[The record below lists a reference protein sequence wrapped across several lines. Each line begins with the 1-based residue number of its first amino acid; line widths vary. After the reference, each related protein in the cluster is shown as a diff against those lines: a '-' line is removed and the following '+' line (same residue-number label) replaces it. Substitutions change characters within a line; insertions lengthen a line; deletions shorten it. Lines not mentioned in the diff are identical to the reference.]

1 MIKSEL
7 VMRLVQKA
15 NLSKSDARKAVDTI
29 FDEIISTL
37 SQGGRVELRNF
48 GILSVKTRKPR
59 IGRNPKTG
67 EKVQIIQ
74 KQIPFFKAGKAV
86 KKALNKKAAK

>member
-7 VMRLVQKA
+7 IMRLAKKTG
-15 NLSKSDARKAVDTI
+15 LSKTDSKKAVDTI
-29 FDEIISTL
+29 FDEIIRVL
-37 SQGGRVELRNF
+37 SDGGRVELRNF
-48 GILSVKTRKPR
+48 GILSLRTRKAR

-67 EKVQIIQ
+67 EKVQVVQ

-86 KKALNKKAAK
+86 TKALNKKNS